1 MTRNFHRLWLI
12 IAIIV
17 ILVGGM
23 ALTLWSVQRE
33 ENLQRTGLITTTHH
47 LSEDICTKDLIN
59 LTGSESDLQSTGY
72 IRLKDQMIKIPQG
85 DPDISFAYVLGQRPD
100 GSIFFYADS
109 VFPDSP
115 DYSPPGQVYSE
126 ASATLLNTFSSGRET
141 TEGPL
146 TDRWGTW
153 VSALVPV
160 TDPGTGKVIAVLG
173 TDVDANNWNIRIIMA
188 SAPAVM
194 GMLFLVFLL
203 LVFFYI
209 LERNEKEKQI
219 LLASEATIKESENRY
234 RTVFEST
241 GTAMVILNEDTTIGF
256 ANKEFFHLTG
266 YSREEIDK
274 KRSWTEFIF
283 SEDLERMI
291 EQHRLRR
298 ENPEKALKQYEFRLI
313 TKSGEVRTIFMTIDM
328 LPGTQSSV
336 ASLID
341 ITDQK
346 TTEAIIDRY
355 ASEITHYAEALT
367 RSTDRLNLLNNITR
381 HDILNQVTVILGYLE
396 LMRMKYPDPTLR
408 ELINKEMQAAENV
421 RTQILFTKEYQDI
434 GVNSPQWFDL
444 NNVISSAASGLALSA
459 VKLVVKVGNVELYA
473 DPMFE
478 KVFYTLL
485 ENALRHGER
494 VTTIEFSCSEV
505 PGGLVITYRDDG
517 AGVPDEYKEA
527 IFQRKHFRHTG
538 FGLFLSRTI
547 LAITGMAIRETGTYG
562 KGARFEILVPV
573 GAYRFH

>member
-283 SEDLERMI
+283 RDDLERMI